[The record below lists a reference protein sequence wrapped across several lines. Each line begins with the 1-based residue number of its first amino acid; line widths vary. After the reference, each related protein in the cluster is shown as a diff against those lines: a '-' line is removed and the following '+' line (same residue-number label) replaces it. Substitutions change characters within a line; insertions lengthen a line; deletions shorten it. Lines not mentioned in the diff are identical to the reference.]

1 MSKRT
6 PGPWKISSGG
16 LMIFVE
22 KGPLST
28 VYTSATGLDE
38 ALENNRLMA
47 AAPELFDALSDLV
60 VGIEMAAENGIDLTG
75 YVGLSAAFAAIRKAK
90 GETT

>member
-1 MSKRT
+1 MTWTAFPRR
-6 PGPWKISSGG
+6 ISASNEWY
-16 LMIFVE
+16 VANE
-22 KGPLST
+22 KGHWIAETLT
-28 VYTSATGLDE
+28 KDQAQV
-38 ALENNRLMA
+38 MA
-47 AAPELFDALSDLV
+47 AAPELFDALSDMV